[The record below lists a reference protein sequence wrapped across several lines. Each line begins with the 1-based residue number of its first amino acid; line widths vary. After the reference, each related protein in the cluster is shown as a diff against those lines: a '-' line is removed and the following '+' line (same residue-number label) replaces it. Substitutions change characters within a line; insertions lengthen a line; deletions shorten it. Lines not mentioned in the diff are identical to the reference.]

1 MVLAEYAPKSTGV
14 VTSEFAADFCKST
27 NRLVPFGSICL
38 YEGPTPAVQ
47 ADYCIRELGCRGF
60 KMLPTYSHFYPA
72 DPRLLPAYEVA
83 QDLGVPVMFHT
94 GSSTFKGSRIRY
106 GNPLL
111 LDDVAD
117 DFPDMA
123 IIMSHGGRPFWY
135 DEAEWMLR
143 RHNKT
148 YIDVTGIPPR
158 QLPALFPHLEN
169 MRDRFVFG
177 SDWPGFPS
185 IADQAKLIQ
194 ELPFSSRTK
203 DAILWENG
211 AHLLGIDS

>member
-1 MVLAEYAPKSTGV
+1 
-14 VTSEFAADFCKST
+14 
-27 NRLVPFGSICL
+27 
-38 YEGPTPAVQ
+38 
-47 ADYCIRELGCRGF
+47 
-60 KMLPTYSHFYPA
+60 MLPTYAHFYPA

-83 QDLGVPVMFHT
+83 QDLGIPMMFHT
-94 GSSTFKGSRIRY
+94 GISVFKGSRIRY

-117 DFPDMA
+117 DFPDLP

-143 RHNKT
+143 RHAKT
-148 YIDVTGIPPR
+148 YIDVAGIPPR
-158 QLPALFPHLEN
+158 QLPSLFPHLEK

-185 IADQAKLIQ
+185 IGDQAKLIQ

-211 AHLLGIDS
+211 ARLLGIDS